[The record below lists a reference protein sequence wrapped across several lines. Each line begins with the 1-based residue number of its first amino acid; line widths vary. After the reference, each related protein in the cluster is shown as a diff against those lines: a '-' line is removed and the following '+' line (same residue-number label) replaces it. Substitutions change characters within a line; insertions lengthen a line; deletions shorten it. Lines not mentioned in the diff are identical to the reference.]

1 MDFISFRLSLASCIS
16 PPLNCPLSPDL
27 RLTHRHES
35 DFNVRT
41 RKQENT
47 EISSYSLKMLH

>member
-16 PPLNCPLSPDL
+16 PPPNCPLSPDL
-27 RLTHRHES
+27 CLTHRHES